1 MLTSVEGEKWA
12 EKLYLIGDALAVQP
26 LDEVRRLL
34 AEMSYML
41 NSIECPKDISS
52 IFEKYIR
59 DTSKYEL
66 WNEIMQLQ
74 VESAGNY
81 QTLDNLID
89 EMLKDAYWGQREL
102 AFEGQGLGATAYL
115 QEGILQDTYF
125 TNWRGLIQYLASVFQ
140 GEIGT
145 PRKTQPQPSQ
155 TDPSPTSESN
165 LNAFQIT
172 PNLNDYQITPNQAHP
187 PLIVPIMNG
196 PGSELNPFSI
206 D

>member
-1 MLTSVEGEKWA
+1 MT
-12 EKLYLIGDALAVQP
+12 P
-26 LDEVRRLL
+26 
-34 AEMSYML
+34 
-41 NSIECPKDISS
+41 
-52 IFEKYIR
+52 
-59 DTSKYEL
+59 SKYEL

-125 TNWRGLIQYLASVFQ
+125 TNWSGLIQYLASVFQ

-155 TDPSPTSESN
+155 TDPDPTPAPEYQGYGPSPTVEPNESN
-165 LNAFQIT
+165 LNNFQIT
-172 PNLNDYQITPNQAHP
+172 PNPAHP
-187 PLIVPIMNG
+187 GFNVPIMNG

>member
-1 MLTSVEGEKWA
+1 MLTSAEGNTWA

-41 NSIECPKDISS
+41 NSTECPKDISS

-155 TDPSPTSESN
+155 TDPAPEYQGYGLTFIPNPTP
-165 LNAFQIT
+165 LQIT
-172 PNLNDYQITPNQAHP
+172 PNPAHAGFN
-187 PLIVPIMNG
+187 VPIMNG
-196 PGSELNPFSI
+196 LGSQINPFSI